1 MFEKFVQ
8 SNLSVSKVFVDEIE
22 GYVIIFCL
30 WMEFILEVMGK
41 KIVDL
46 LSLDVKDQEMD
57 ILQVIFFLNYLIN
70 VIIVEFVEGL
80 DSDMNVMKFLMNYG
94 YYVNY

>member
-1 MFEKFVQ
+1 
-8 SNLSVSKVFVDEIE
+8 
-22 GYVIIFCL
+22 
-30 WMEFILEVMGK
+30 MGK

-57 ILQVIFFLNYLIN
+57 ILQVIFLLNYLIN

>member
-1 MFEKFVQ
+1 
-8 SNLSVSKVFVDEIE
+8 
-22 GYVIIFCL
+22 
-30 WMEFILEVMGK
+30 MGK
-41 KIVDL
+41 KIIDL

-57 ILQVIFFLNYLIN
+57 ILQVIFLLNYLIN

>member
-57 ILQVIFFLNYLIN
+57 ILQVIFLLNYLIN

>member
-1 MFEKFVQ
+1 M
-8 SNLSVSKVFVDEIE
+8 
-22 GYVIIFCL
+22 IIFCL

-46 LSLDVKDQEMD
+46 LSLDVKDQEMN
-57 ILQVIFFLNYLIN
+57 ILQVIYLNYLIN

>member
-1 MFEKFVQ
+1 
-8 SNLSVSKVFVDEIE
+8 
-22 GYVIIFCL
+22 
-30 WMEFILEVMGK
+30 MGK

-46 LSLDVKDQEMD
+46 LSLDVKDQEMN
-57 ILQVIFFLNYLIN
+57 ILQVIYLNYLIN

>member
-1 MFEKFVQ
+1 M
-8 SNLSVSKVFVDEIE
+8 
-22 GYVIIFCL
+22 IIFCL

-57 ILQVIFFLNYLIN
+57 ILQVIFLLNYLIN

>member
-1 MFEKFVQ
+1 
-8 SNLSVSKVFVDEIE
+8 
-22 GYVIIFCL
+22 
-30 WMEFILEVMGK
+30 MEFILEVLGK

-57 ILQVIFFLNYLIN
+57 ILQVIFLLNYLIN

>member
-1 MFEKFVQ
+1 M
-8 SNLSVSKVFVDEIE
+8 D
-22 GYVIIFCL
+22 
-30 WMEFILEVMGK
+30 K

>member
-1 MFEKFVQ
+1 
-8 SNLSVSKVFVDEIE
+8 
-22 GYVIIFCL
+22 
-30 WMEFILEVMGK
+30 MGK

>member
-1 MFEKFVQ
+1 M
-8 SNLSVSKVFVDEIE
+8 D
-22 GYVIIFCL
+22 
-30 WMEFILEVMGK
+30 K

-80 DSDMNVMKFLMNYG
+80 DSDMNVMKFLINYG

>member
-1 MFEKFVQ
+1 M
-8 SNLSVSKVFVDEIE
+8 D
-22 GYVIIFCL
+22 
-30 WMEFILEVMGK
+30 K

-57 ILQVIFFLNYLIN
+57 ILQVIFLLNYLIN

>member
-1 MFEKFVQ
+1 
-8 SNLSVSKVFVDEIE
+8 
-22 GYVIIFCL
+22 
-30 WMEFILEVMGK
+30 MEFILEVLGK

>member
-1 MFEKFVQ
+1 M
-8 SNLSVSKVFVDEIE
+8 D
-22 GYVIIFCL
+22 
-30 WMEFILEVMGK
+30 K

-57 ILQVIFFLNYLIN
+57 ILQVIFLLNYLIN

-80 DSDMNVMKFLMNYG
+80 DSDMNVMIFLMNYG